1 MSNGDKK
8 PGVKDISDLKARL
21 GKFSK
26 GGPGGSKPGA
36 PSGPPV
42 LEGSPFRATA
52 DLDADSSADL
62 GMETQVVRIE
72 MRPDFPDA
80 PVDAPITFD
89 LPSLSAPQPEVA
101 RVNVA
106 RTIPGPPSAAPA
118 GSIGGLSLGAD
129 LFKKPVPAAE
139 PARPAV
145 APQVFAPAPPAA
157 PNPQERFINPLA
169 MVGVERRALSAE
181 DEALL
186 ERADTS
192 AKGMKPPIV
201 GVIAAVSGLMCLVLG
216 VTMGKSS
223 VTNEFLDAQITETG
237 MVRDR
242 VVPLLDKMEELANVV
257 ERMDPRKVDW
267 QAVQQMPTDLPA
279 IDAASILSTR
289 VPLSPDVSGMLGKAV
304 ADLDGLFRISVDHRA
319 FTLMRDKDELESL
332 EKGDTFNNNQ
342 YFAAV
347 FTPVDPKTPLLKWV
361 PPNAQIV
368 AVTSKP
374 HLDASGEN
382 FVVPVRLRSGQ
393 EQEIPVQRILLVDKG
408 ELFDAGKANVLTAY
422 SKRVEQM
429 RARIGSVRMYASNLK
444 NKLNAEASRVR

>member
-1 MSNGDKK
+1 MNTR
-8 PGVKDISDLKARL
+8 A
-21 GKFSK
+21 
-26 GGPGGSKPGA
+26 
-36 PSGPPV
+36 PV
-42 LEGSPFRATA
+42 LAF
-52 DLDADSSADL
+52 DADEAI
-62 GMETQVVRIE
+62 GAIV
-72 MRPDFPDA
+72 
-80 PVDAPITFD
+80 ITGNEKAF
-89 LPSLSAPQPEVA
+89 
-101 RVNVA
+101 
-106 RTIPGPPSAAPA
+106 AA
-118 GSIGGLSLGAD
+118 GAD
-129 LFKKPVPAAE
+129 IAAMARWSYMDVYRSGYITRNWETLTRIRKP
-139 PARPAV
+139 
-145 APQVFAPAPPAA
+145 
-157 PNPQERFINPLA
+157 
-169 MVGVERRALSAE
+169 
-181 DEALL
+181 
-186 ERADTS
+186 
-192 AKGMKPPIV
+192 
-201 GVIAAVSGLMCLVLG
+201 VIAAVSGLMCLVLG

-242 VVPLLDKMEELANVV
+242 VVPLLDKMEELANVI

-267 QAVQQMPTDLPA
+267 QAVQQMPADLPA

-319 FTLMRDKDELESL
+319 FTLMRDKEELESL

-374 HLDASGEN
+374 RLDASGEN
-382 FVVPVRLRSGQ
+382 FVVPIRLRSGQ

-408 ELFDAGKANVLTAY
+408 ELFHAGKANVLTAY

-444 NKLNAEASRVR
+444 NKLNAEASRIR